1 MANASFKNMLHSN
14 VLSILIPFPFTDI
27 SQLVVPILDLGL
39 AELLAAE
46 LPR

>member
-14 VLSILIPFPFTDI
+14 ALSIILKSFPFTAI
-27 SQLVVPILDLGL
+27 SQLVVPVLDLGL

-46 LPR
+46 LP